1 MIADATI
8 PRVDERDRAP
18 DGVVR
23 VRAPNPSPLTLDGTN
38 SYVVRGWVVDPGPA
52 LDEHLVALERAA
64 APAGGI
70 AGIVLTHGHPDHDEG
85 APALAE
91 RAGGVAVVRPAD
103 GEEVGPLRAIATPG
117 HAPDHVCLLWG
128 RVLFSGDTVLGEG
141 SVFVGGSDGSMADYL
156 DSLRRL
162 SELELDA
169 ICPGHGPFVW
179 DPAARIQEHLSHRL
193 DRERRVVAA
202 LEGGARSLDE
212 VLDEAWSD
220 TDLGAHPMLRWAARL
235 TLEAHL
241 DKLRAEGRV
250 PPGVGDS

>member
-8 PRVDERDRAP
+8 TRVNDGDRAP

-38 SYVVRGWVVDPGPA
+38 SYVVEGWVVDPGPA
-52 LDEHLVALERAA
+52 LDEHLEALERAA

-70 AGIVLTHGHPDHDEG
+70 AGIVVTHGHPDHDEG

-91 RAGGVAVVRPAD
+91 RAGGVAVVRPTD
-103 GEEVGPLRAIATPG
+103 GEEVGPFRAIATPG
-117 HAPDHVCLLWG
+117 HAPDHMCLVWG

-141 SVFVGGSDGSMADYL
+141 SVFVGGEGASMADYL

-162 SELELDA
+162 LELELDA

-179 DPAARIQEHLSHRL
+179 DPAARIEEHLNHRL
-193 DRERRVVAA
+193 DRERRVLAA
-202 LEGGARSLDE
+202 VEAGGRSADELLDA
-212 VLDEAWSD
+212 AWSD
-220 TDLGAHPMLRWAARL
+220 TDLTVHPMLRWGARL

-241 DKLRAEGRV
+241 DKLRAEGRL
-250 PPGVGDS
+250 PAGV

>member
-8 PRVDERDRAP
+8 RRVDERDRAP
-18 DGVVR
+18 VGVVR
-23 VRAPNPSPLTLDGTN
+23 VRADNPSALTLDGTN
-38 SYVVRGWVVDPGPA
+38 SYLVEGWVVDPGPA
-52 LDEHLVALERAA
+52 LDEHLDALERAA

-91 RAGGVAVVRPAD
+91 RAGGVPVVRPGGGDRA
-103 GEEVGPLRAIATPG
+103 GPFSGVATPG

-141 SVFVGGSDGSMADYL
+141 SVFVGGGDGSMADYL
-156 DSLRRL
+156 ESLRRL
-162 SELELDA
+162 RELELDA

-179 DPAARIQEHLSHRL
+179 DPAARIDEHLNHRL
-193 DRERRVVAA
+193 ERERRVLAA
-202 LEGGARSLDE
+202 LDAGARSVDELLD
-212 VLDEAWSD
+212 DAWSD
-220 TDLGAHPMLRWAARL
+220 TDLTAHPMLRWAARL

-241 DKLRAEGRV
+241 DKLRAEGRL
-250 PPGVGDS
+250 PEGV